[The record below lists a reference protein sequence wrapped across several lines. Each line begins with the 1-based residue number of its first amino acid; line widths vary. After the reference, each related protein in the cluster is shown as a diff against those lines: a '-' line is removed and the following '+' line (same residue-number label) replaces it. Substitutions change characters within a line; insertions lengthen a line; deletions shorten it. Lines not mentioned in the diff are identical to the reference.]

1 VNLKVIS
8 ARLAAT
14 GLMLSL
20 VACEGRSKDTPDVA
34 DKVAPLGKGKSAAV
48 QIDLS
53 RGAPEQATEGGLF
66 GLPTA
71 RNYAALVE
79 ALAAIRGSDA
89 IKGVFVRFGTS
100 TFDWARSE
108 ELGRLFGELRR
119 GKRKIV
125 CHAHSLTNSTLL
137 LAVQACDRIWLSP
150 AGDVD
155 AVGIAG
161 QVLYL
166 KDLLDR
172 FKVQAQFLHVGRYK
186 SAAEVMTQS
195 GPSDAASEAMHSVL
209 GSLRATWLD
218 GVAKARPEVSAKNA
232 QVAEQ
237 GPYDAP
243 AAKGLGLVDDIGY
256 ESEAEQSLK
265 AELGIKEI
273 ETSFGLLKRRDAAKE
288 ILDLI
293 ENLVGVA
300 DTVRSPD
307 HIALIV
313 ASGSIAMEPGGVFS
327 DEGIA
332 YRSLAKTVRR
342 VAEDDSVKAVVL
354 RINSPGGSALASDLL
369 WHELMKLREKK
380 PLIAS
385 VGEMAASGGYY
396 LASASRQVFAER
408 TSIVGSIGVVGGK
421 LVLSEALREFGIN
434 SHTFAAN
441 EEPGAAARATYMSAL
456 TPWDEPTK
464 ERVQSQMNSIYELFL
479 DRVSQGRGI
488 AVEDIRPIAE
498 GRIWSGEQGLQ
509 NKLVDTLGGLDDAI
523 ARARELGKLKKDA
536 SVKVEGAGDTL
547 LDLLSLDES
556 ADEEEIRAAIQRW
569 QMQPPT
575 PLMQLSPD
583 LRPFLGMLQP
593 LLQGENVLTI
603 LPHGITVR

>member
-1 VNLKVIS
+1 VNLKAIS
-8 ARLAAT
+8 ARLAVA
-14 GLMLSL
+14 GLTLSL
-20 VACEGRSKDTPDVA
+20 IDCQGRSKDAPDVP
-34 DKVAPLGKGKSAAV
+34 DKVTPLGKGKNEAV
-48 QIDLS
+48 QLDLT

-66 GLPTA
+66 GLPSA

-79 ALAAIRGSDA
+79 SLAAIRASDS
-89 IKGVFVRFGTS
+89 IKGVFVRFGATS
-100 TFDWARSE
+100 FDWARSE
-108 ELGRLFGELRR
+108 ELGRLLGELRKA
-119 GKRKIV
+119 KRKVV
-125 CHAHSLTNSTLL
+125 CHAHSLSNSTLL
-137 LAVQACDRIWLSP
+137 LAVQGCDQIWLSP

-218 GVAKARPEVSAKNA
+218 GVAKARPAVSAKNA
-232 QVAEQ
+232 NAAEQ

-243 AAKGLGLVDDIGY
+243 AAKDLGLVDEVGY
-256 ESEAEQSLK
+256 ESEAEQALK
-265 AELGIKEI
+265 TELGVKAI

-300 DTVRSPD
+300 DTVSRAD
-307 HIALIV
+307 HVALIV
-313 ASGSIAMEPGGVFS
+313 ASGSIGMEPGGVLS

-332 YRSLAKTVRR
+332 FRPLAKTVRR
-342 VAEDDSVKAVVL
+342 VADDDSVKAVVL

-396 LASASRQVFAER
+396 LASASRQIFAER

-421 LVLSEALREFGIN
+421 LVLSEALREFGVN

-488 AVEDIRPIAE
+488 AVESIRPIAE

-536 SVKVEGAGDTL
+536 AVEVEGAGDTL

-556 ADEEEIRAAIQRW
+556 AEEEEIRAALQRW
-569 QMQPPT
+569 QLQAPN
-575 PLMQLSPD
+575 PLMQLSPEI
-583 LRPFLGMLQP
+583 RPFLGMLRP
-593 LLQGENVLTI
+593 LLQGENVLAI
-603 LPHGITVR
+603 LPHGVTVR

>member
-1 VNLKVIS
+1 MNLRSIS

-14 GLMLSL
+14 GLALSL
-20 VACEGRSKDTPDVA
+20 LGCKGRPKDTPDVP
-34 DKVAPLGKGKSAAV
+34 DKVVPLGKGKSEVV
-48 QIDLS
+48 QLDLT
-53 RGAPEQATEGGLF
+53 RGVPERAEGGLF
-66 GLPTA
+66 GLPSP
-71 RNYAALVE
+71 RNYAALIE
-79 ALAAIRGSDA
+79 ALAAIRASDST
-89 IKGVFVRFGTS
+89 KGVFVRLGTS

-108 ELGRLFGELRR
+108 ELGRLLGQLRG
-119 GKRKIV
+119 GKRKVV
-125 CHAHSLTNSTLL
+125 CHAHSLSNSTLL
-137 LAVQACDRIWLSP
+137 LAVQGCDKIWLSP
-150 AGDVD
+150 SGDVD
-155 AVGIAG
+155 AIGIAG

-186 SAAEVMTQS
+186 SAAEMMTQS

-209 GSLRATWLD
+209 GSLRTTWLE
-218 GVAKARPEVSAKNA
+218 GVAKARPDVQAKYA
-232 QVAEQ
+232 DVAEQ
-237 GPYDAP
+237 GPYDASE
-243 AAKGLGLVDDIGY
+243 AKQIGLIDELGY
-256 ESEAEQSLK
+256 ESEAAQAVK
-265 AELGIKEI
+265 NELGVDEI
-273 ETSFGLLKRRDAAKE
+273 ETSFGLLKRRDAAAE
-288 ILDLI
+288 VIGLI

-300 DTVRSPD
+300 DTANRAD
-307 HIALIV
+307 HVALIV
-313 ASGSIAMEPGGVFS
+313 ASGSITMEPGGMLS

-332 YRSLAKTVRR
+332 FRPLAKTVRR

-380 PLIAS
+380 PLVAS

-396 LASASRQVFAER
+396 LASATQQIFAER

-464 ERVQSQMNSIYELFL
+464 ARVQKQMDSVYELFL
-479 DRVSQGRGI
+479 SRVSQGRG
-488 AVEDIRPIAE
+488 VPVDTIRQVAE
-498 GRIWSGEQGLQ
+498 GRIWSGDQGLQ

-536 SVKVEGAGDTL
+536 TVEVEGAGDTL

-556 ADEEEIRAAIQRW
+556 AEEEEIRAAVQRW
-569 QMQPPT
+569 QLQPPS
-575 PLMQLSPD
+575 PLLQLSPE

-593 LLQGENVLTI
+593 LLQGENVLAI
-603 LPHGITVR
+603 LPHGVTVK